1 MAVGRGMDDKGALK
15 KYTFS
20 NTLAKSCLEKTSA
33 PYTKWIKA
41 KDKRRWQGKGF

>member
-1 MAVGRGMDDKGALK
+1 MAVGRGMDDKGALR

-20 NTLAKSCLEKTSA
+20 NTLAKSVIERASA

-41 KDKRRWQGKGF
+41 I